1 MDGKLEKIRHSTS
14 HILAYAVKLLY
25 SKAKLGIGPAI
36 EDGFYYD
43 FGNVSFTP
51 EDLKKIETKMDELI
65 DQNLV
70 FKKIDVT
77 KQKAQKMLKDE
88 PYKLDL
94 LKELKGKITLYQC
107 GNFYD
112 LCKGPHVKS
121 TKEIKAYKLLT
132 IAGSY
137 WRGDSKNPM
146 LQRIYGTAFGSKEDL
161 DAYLK
166 NREEAEKRNHI
177 RLGKELNL
185 FSMHEEGPGF
195 PFFHPR
201 GMIIRNELINFW
213 RQEHKKEGYIE
224 ISTPMILS
232 RRLWEKSG
240 HWDHYKDNMYFTKI
254 DNQDYA
260 VKPMNCPGS
269 ILIYNTGLH
278 SYREFPLRMAE
289 LGLVHRHELSGV
301 LNGLFR
307 VRAFTQ
313 DDAHIYCM
321 EEQIKDEVIRV
332 INLADRMYKIF
343 KLPYHLELSTRPKK
357 SIGTAEM
364 WKTAEDALKAALKDT
379 GIKFK
384 VNAGDGAFYGPK
396 IDFHIEDSLGRTW
409 QCATIQL
416 DFAMPEKFDLT
427 YEGKDGKKH
436 RPVMIHRTI
445 LGSIERFI
453 AILLEHYAG
462 KLPLWLAPMQVRIL
476 TVTDRSVK
484 YANEVKAELEA
495 NGVRVE
501 IDDRPETIGK
511 KVRDAQIRKVNYM
524 VTVGDKEVDS
534 RNLAIRTLDGKV
546 THDVKIYTFVNDLLS
561 EIHEHAS
568 SSPK

>member
-25 SKAKLGIGPAI
+25 PKAKLGIGPAI

-51 EDLKKIETKMDELI
+51 DDLKKIEAKMDELI

-70 FKKIDVT
+70 FKRINVT
-77 KQKAQKMLKDE
+77 PKKAKAMLKDE

-94 LKELKGKITLYQC
+94 LKELKGKITIYQS
-107 GNFYD
+107 GGFMD
-112 LCKGPHVKS
+112 LCKGPHIKS

-146 LQRIYGTAFGSKEDL
+146 LQRIYGTAFTTKEDL
-161 DAYLK
+161 DSYLK
-166 NREEAEKRNHI
+166 RREEAEKRNHI

-185 FSMHEEGPGF
+185 FSMHDEAPGF

-201 GMIIRNELINFW
+201 GIIVRNELLNFW
-213 RQEHKKEGYIE
+213 RAEHKKEGYVE
-224 ISTPMILS
+224 VSTPIILS
-232 RRLWEKSG
+232 RKLWEQSG
-240 HWDHYKDNMYFTKI
+240 HWDHYRESMYFTKI
-254 DNQDYA
+254 DNHDYA
-260 VKPMNCPGS
+260 VKPMNCPGG

-278 SYREFPLRMAE
+278 SYRDLPLRMAE

-313 DDAHIYCM
+313 DDAHIYCT

-332 INLADRMYKIF
+332 INLADRIYKIF
-343 KLPYHLELSTRPKK
+343 NLPYHLELSTRPKK

-364 WKTAEDALKAALKDT
+364 WKAAEDALKSALK
-379 GIKFK
+379 GFGAKYK

-396 IDFHIEDSLGRTW
+396 IDFHVEDSLGRTW

-445 LGSIERFI
+445 LGSVERFI

-476 TVTDRSVK
+476 TVTDRSIK

-495 NGVRVE
+495 NNIRVE

-511 KVRDAQIRKVNYM
+511 KVRDAQVRKVNYM

-534 RNLAIRTLDGKV
+534 RTLAIRTLDGKV
-546 THDVKIYTFVNDLLS
+546 THDVKIYTFVNDMLN
-561 EIHEHAS
+561 EIHNRTA
-568 SSPK
+568 

>member
-1 MDGKLEKIRHSTS
+1 
-14 HILAYAVKLLY
+14 
-25 SKAKLGIGPAI
+25 
-36 EDGFYYD
+36 
-43 FGNVSFTP
+43 
-51 EDLKKIETKMDELI
+51 
-65 DQNLV
+65 
-70 FKKIDVT
+70 
-77 KQKAQKMLKDE
+77 
-88 PYKLDL
+88 
-94 LKELKGKITLYQC
+94 
-107 GNFYD
+107 
-112 LCKGPHVKS
+112 
-121 TKEIKAYKLLT
+121 
-132 IAGSY
+132 
-137 WRGDSKNPM
+137 
-146 LQRIYGTAFGSKEDL
+146 
-161 DAYLK
+161 
-166 NREEAEKRNHI
+166 
-177 RLGKELNL
+177 
-185 FSMHEEGPGF
+185 
-195 PFFHPR
+195 
-201 GMIIRNELINFW
+201 
-213 RQEHKKEGYIE
+213 
-224 ISTPMILS
+224 
-232 RRLWEKSG
+232 
-240 HWDHYKDNMYFTKI
+240 
-254 DNQDYA
+254 
-260 VKPMNCPGS
+260 
-269 ILIYNTGLH
+269 
-278 SYREFPLRMAE
+278 
-289 LGLVHRHELSGV
+289 
-301 LNGLFR
+301 
-307 VRAFTQ
+307 
-313 DDAHIYCM
+313 
-321 EEQIKDEVIRV
+321 
-332 INLADRMYKIF
+332 MYKIF
-343 KLPYHLELSTRPKK
+343 NLPYHLELSTRPKK

-364 WKTAEDALKAALKDT
+364 WKTAEDALKGALKDI